1 MPKALITGVSGFV
14 GSNLADA
21 LLDRGYA
28 VSGIDNFATGSK
40 RNLDRLLGH
49 GAFDFTEG
57 DVTEPE
63 TVADV
68 VTDVDYV
75 FHQAAVP
82 SVPRS
87 VDDPVTSTD
96 ANCTGTATVLD
107 AARRADVDTVVVA
120 SSSSVYG
127 SSETLPKV
135 ETMTPNPESPYAL
148 SKYYTEKLALQCSD
162 LYDIDTVA
170 LRYFNVFG
178 PYQDPEGPYAAV
190 IPKFVNLMLADERP
204 RIYGDGEQSRDF
216 TYIDNVVEAN
226 VRAAESDVTG
236 EAFNVGCGGRV
247 TLNELVDT
255 LNDLLDTDIEP
266 AYDDP
271 RPGDVRH
278 SHADI
283 SKARE
288 LIGYEPSVSFEDG
301 LVRTIEFLQEQPRP
315 VETA

>member
-1 MPKALITGVSGFV
+1 MPTALITGVSGFI

-21 LLDRGYA
+21 LLDRGYT
-28 VSGIDNFATGSK
+28 VNGIDNFATGRK
-40 RNLDRLLGH
+40 QNLDRLLDRA
-49 GAFDFTEG
+49 AFDFTEG
-57 DVTEPE
+57 DITEPE
-63 TVADV
+63 TAADI

-87 VDDPVTSTD
+87 VEDPVTSTD

-107 AARRADVDTVVVA
+107 AARHADVDTVVVA

-127 SSETLPKV
+127 SSAEIPKV

-178 PYQDPEGPYAAV
+178 PHQDPEGQYAAV

-204 RIYGDGEQSRDF
+204 SIYGDGEQSRDF

-226 VRAAESDVTG
+226 VRAAESDVSG
-236 EAFNVGCGGRV
+236 ETFNVGCGGRV
-247 TLNELVDT
+247 TLNELITT

-266 AYDDP
+266 TYENP

-288 LIGYEPSVSFEDG
+288 LIGYEPDVRFEDG
-301 LVRTIEFLQEQPRP
+301 LKRTIEFLQEQPRRF
-315 VETA
+315 ETA

>member
-1 MPKALITGVSGFV
+1 MPTALITGVSGFI

-21 LLDRGYA
+21 LLDRGYT
-28 VSGIDNFATGSK
+28 VNGIDNFATGRK
-40 RNLDRLLGH
+40 QNLDRLLDRA
-49 GAFDFTEG
+49 AFDFTEG
-57 DVTEPE
+57 DITELE
-63 TVADV
+63 TAADI

-87 VDDPVTSTD
+87 VEDPVTSTD

-107 AARRADVDTVVVA
+107 AARHADVDTVVVA

-127 SSETLPKV
+127 SSAEIPKV

-178 PYQDPEGPYAAV
+178 PHQDPEGQYAAV

-204 RIYGDGEQSRDF
+204 SIYGDGEQSRDF

-226 VRAAESDVTG
+226 VRAAESDVSG
-236 EAFNVGCGGRV
+236 ETFNVGCGGRV
-247 TLNELVDT
+247 TLNELITT

-266 AYDDP
+266 TYENP

-288 LIGYEPSVSFEDG
+288 LIGYEPDVRFEDG
-301 LVRTIEFLQEQPRP
+301 LKRTIEFLQEQPRRF
-315 VETA
+315 ETA